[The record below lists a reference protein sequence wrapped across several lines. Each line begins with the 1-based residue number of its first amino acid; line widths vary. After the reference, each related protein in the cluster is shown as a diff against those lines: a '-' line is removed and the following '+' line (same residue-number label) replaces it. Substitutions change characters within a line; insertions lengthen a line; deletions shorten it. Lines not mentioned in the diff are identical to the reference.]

1 MYDDDSSK
9 MELLSSDLR
18 YCVHKVYDYSLKVG
32 KRKGELS
39 EPRHKHVAAEDDVDI
54 KHR

>member
-1 MYDDDSSK
+1 MTTV
-9 MELLSSDLR
+9 LR
-18 YCVHKVYDYSLKVG
+18 WSCFPGICVIVHKVYDYSLKVG
-32 KRKGELS
+32 KRKWESS